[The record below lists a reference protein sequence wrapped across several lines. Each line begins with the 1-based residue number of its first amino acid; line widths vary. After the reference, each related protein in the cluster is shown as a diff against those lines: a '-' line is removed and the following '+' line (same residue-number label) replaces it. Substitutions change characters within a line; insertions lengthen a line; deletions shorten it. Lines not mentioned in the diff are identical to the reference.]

1 MRSPLGSFEFGLI
14 VGITLIAVAPAAA
27 ETWQP
32 GQNSSCDVVCR
43 SHNNSA
49 AMISGDFVSN
59 GAPSGKKY
67 TICRANVEGQGTRP
81 GYNLEPSWANSCF
94 VPFGGQE
101 KPVSSYECMC
111 R

>member
-1 MRSPLGSFEFGLI
+1 MRYPPLGSFKI
-14 VGITLIAVAPAAA
+14 SWIIGITLIAVAPATA

-43 SHNNSA
+43 SHNSS
-49 AMISGDFVSN
+49 AMISGDFITN
-59 GAPSGKKY
+59 GASSGKKF
-67 TICRANVEGQGTRP
+67 TICKANVENQGTRP

-94 VPFGGQE
+94 VPFGGKE
-101 KPVSSYECMC
+101 TPVSNYECMC